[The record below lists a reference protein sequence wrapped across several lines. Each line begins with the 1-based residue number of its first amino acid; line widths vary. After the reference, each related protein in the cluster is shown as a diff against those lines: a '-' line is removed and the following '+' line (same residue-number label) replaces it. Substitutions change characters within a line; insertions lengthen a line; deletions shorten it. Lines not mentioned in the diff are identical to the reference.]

1 MLEPMEQA
9 TLCNLVRM
17 GCSRE
22 AGAKYVGL
30 TLEQLEA
37 EIARDEALAKELL
50 RAEGAAVLM
59 HMGNVRKA
67 ANDEKNWRTSVWW
80 LEQQA
85 RLGKSAGTTGPDL
98 HEAVR
103 EALER
108 FAALIVEEITDVE
121 RRERV
126 LTQLINITL
135 ECAGT
140 IDPSQ
145 VIDVEPTLLTAS
157 PAVGAMEEIAGREE
171 AGT

>member
-50 RAEGAAVLM
+50 RAEGAAVLT

-67 ANDEKNWRTSVWW
+67 ANDEKNWRTSAWW

-85 RLGKSAGTTGPDL
+85 RLDKSAGSAGPDL

-108 FAALIVEEITDVE
+108 FAMLIVEEIPDVT
-121 RRERV
+121 RRQRL
-126 LTQLINITL
+126 LTKLLHITAESVGQL
-135 ECAGT
+135 
-140 IDPSQ
+140 DPAQ
-145 VIDVEPTLLTAS
+145 VIDVKPTLLTAS
-157 PAVGAMEEIAGREE
+157 PAVAPAEEGSDGEE
-171 AGT
+171 AAA